1 VNSIHPAPTP
11 EEAAATAAALALFDE
26 ETVMQ
31 RKVRLSAWTIAMRCP
46 ELSLDE
52 VRDMVKAL
60 R

>member
-1 VNSIHPAPTP
+1 MNSIHPAPTP
-11 EEAAATAAALALFDE
+11 EEAAAIAAALALFDE